1 MTQVDAALSR
11 LDAIRDVLTV
21 RQVFGEMYERDG
33 VTVIPVAAVRGGGG
47 GGGGEG
53 SGPQEQGQGA
63 GSGVGFGV
71 NVRPAGAFI
80 VKNGDVTWMPAL
92 DMTRII
98 LGGQLVAAVGF
109 LLIRQAVRYRRRHT

>member
-109 LLIRQAVRYRRRHT
+109 FLIRQAVRSRRRHT